1 MAFTSFRDTLE
12 RMRNDLASGNW
23 RVKSYDIDGMQR
35 EFFSPAEFMQMLDY
49 VERKAADEACN
60 QALNATAAQMLL
72 AFNLLDLRDFGPILE
87 NVVTKGLP
95 EIQREILFL
104 HIREKK
110 KKRPEPEDLR

>member
-49 VERKAADEACN
+49 VERKAADEA
-60 QALNATAAQMLL
+60 A
-72 AFNLLDLRDFGPILE
+72 RDTGY
-87 NVVTKGLP
+87 
-95 EIQREILFL
+95 
-104 HIREKK
+104 
-110 KKRPEPEDLR
+110 RPRTGVRSADR

>member
-49 VERKAADEACN
+49 VERKAA
-60 QALNATAAQMLL
+60 
-72 AFNLLDLRDFGPILE
+72 RDTGYRPRT
-87 NVVTKGLP
+87 VV
-95 EIQREILFL
+95 RSAD
-104 HIREKK
+104 R
-110 KKRPEPEDLR
+110 

>member
-49 VERKAADEACN
+49 VERKAADEAAVRASAERFLAGPGAFGRKRSRAPVTMRRLSEEAFARLAIVLPLRMES
-60 QALNATAAQMLL
+60 ALNASMSAM
-72 AFNLLDLRDFGPILE
+72 E
-87 NVVTKGLP
+87 
-95 EIQREILFL
+95 
-104 HIREKK
+104 
-110 KKRPEPEDLR
+110 

>member
-49 VERKAADEACN
+49 VEHKAADEA
-60 QALNATAAQMLL
+60 A
-72 AFNLLDLRDFGPILE
+72 RDTGYRPRT
-87 NVVTKGLP
+87 VV
-95 EIQREILFL
+95 RSAD
-104 HIREKK
+104 R
-110 KKRPEPEDLR
+110 

>member
-49 VERKAADEACN
+49 VERKAADEAARDTGYRPHTFN
-60 QALNATAAQMLL
+60 RNA
-72 AFNLLDLRDFGPILE
+72 NL
-87 NVVTKGLP
+87 
-95 EIQREILFL
+95 
-104 HIREKK
+104 
-110 KKRPEPEDLR
+110 

>member
-49 VERKAADEACN
+49 V
-60 QALNATAAQMLL
+60 
-72 AFNLLDLRDFGPILE
+72 
-87 NVVTKGLP
+87 
-95 EIQREILFL
+95 
-104 HIREKK
+104 
-110 KKRPEPEDLR
+110 

>member
-49 VERKAADEACN
+49 EERKAADEA
-60 QALNATAAQMLL
+60 A
-72 AFNLLDLRDFGPILE
+72 RDTGYRPRT
-87 NVVTKGLP
+87 VV
-95 EIQREILFL
+95 RSAD
-104 HIREKK
+104 R
-110 KKRPEPEDLR
+110 

>member
-49 VERKAADEACN
+49 VERKAADEA
-60 QALNATAAQMLL
+60 A
-72 AFNLLDLRDFGPILE
+72 RDTGYRRPCPRTPACARFS
-87 NVVTKGLP
+87 
-95 EIQREILFL
+95 LF
-104 HIREKK
+104 
-110 KKRPEPEDLR
+110 

>member
-49 VERKAADEACN
+49 VERKAADEA
-60 QALNATAAQMLL
+60 ARATGY
-72 AFNLLDLRDFGPILE
+72 RPRT
-87 NVVTKGLP
+87 VV
-95 EIQREILFL
+95 RSAD
-104 HIREKK
+104 R
-110 KKRPEPEDLR
+110 

>member
-49 VERKAADEACN
+49 VERKAADEA
-60 QALNATAAQMLL
+60 A
-72 AFNLLDLRDFGPILE
+72 RDTGDRPRT
-87 NVVTKGLP
+87 VV
-95 EIQREILFL
+95 RSAD
-104 HIREKK
+104 R
-110 KKRPEPEDLR
+110 